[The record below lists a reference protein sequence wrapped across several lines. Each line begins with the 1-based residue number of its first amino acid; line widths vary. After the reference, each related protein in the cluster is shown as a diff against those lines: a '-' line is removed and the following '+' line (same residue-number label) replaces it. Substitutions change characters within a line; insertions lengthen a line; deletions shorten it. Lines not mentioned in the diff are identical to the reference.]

1 MRSKYLLAG
10 TLVALATPAL
20 AQDAGSTGLRAE
32 VRAGYDNAQLNVDY
46 DDGVDSFDESDGSD
60 GVAYGAEIGFDFN
73 LGGVVAGP
81 YAGIDFANTD
91 YCSEL
96 FGEDEACIEAG
107 RNITAGVRIGA
118 QVSPNALL
126 YAKGGYSNG
135 RVTLGYEDFQ
145 DIIDDFEESENLDGF
160 HIGAGAE
167 VGFSGSTYGKLEY
180 VYTQYNGYD
189 YEDTDFAAG
198 ADLSRHQVLVGFGV
212 RF

>member
-1 MRSKYLLAG
+1 MHSKYVLAAA
-10 TLVALATPAL
+10 LAALATPAL
-20 AQDAGSTGLRAE
+20 AQDTGSTGFRAE

-46 DDGVDSFDESDGSD
+46 DDGTDSFDESDGTS
-60 GVAYGAEIGFDFN
+60 GIAYGGEIGFDFD
-73 LGGVVAGP
+73 LGGVVVGP

-96 FGEDEACIEAG
+96 FGEDELCIEAG
-107 RNITAGVRIGA
+107 RNITAGLRLGA
-118 QVSPNALL
+118 QVSPNALI

-135 RVTLGYEDFQ
+135 RVTLAYEDFEGIL
-145 DIIDDFEESENLDGF
+145 DNFEESDSLDGF

-180 VYTQYNGYD
+180 VYTNYSSANYQ
-189 YEDTDFAAG
+189 DTDFSAG

>member
-1 MRSKYLLAG
+1 MHSRYLLAG
-10 TLVALATPAL
+10 ALAALATPAI
-20 AQDAGSTGLRAE
+20 AQETGTTGFRAE

-46 DDGVDSFDESDGSD
+46 DDGVDSFNESDGAN
-60 GVAYGAEIGFDFN
+60 GIAYGAEIGYDFN
-73 LGGVVAGP
+73 LGSVVVGP
-81 YAGIDFANTD
+81 YAGIDFASTD

-96 FGEDEACIEAG
+96 FGDDEACIEAG
-107 RNITAGVRIGA
+107 RNITAGLRLGA
-118 QVSPNALL
+118 QVSSNALI

-135 RVTLGYEDFQ
+135 RVTLAYEDFE
-145 DIIDDFEESENLDGF
+145 DIIDDFEESESLDGF

-167 VGFSGSTYGKLEY
+167 IGFSGSTYGKLEY
-180 VYTQYNGYD
+180 VYTQYDGYD